1 MRYRIVLHEERCI
14 ACGACSVACMDQHD
28 RDPRRGDKPFRRSVV
43 EEYDGVITYRSV
55 GCDHCDHA
63 ACYYA
68 CPQECIERDRE
79 TGFVYIDQTYCLGCG
94 RCRRV
99 CPVQAPVVDRDG
111 KANKC
116 DGCRDRV
123 KAGLLPAC
131 VKVCPMKAL
140 ELVKTEE

>member
-1 MRYRIVLHEERCI
+1 MTYKIILHEERCI

-28 RDPRRGDKPFRRSVV
+28 RDPARGDKPFRRV
-43 EEYDGVITYRSV
+43 ETDESGPVIMYRSV
-55 GCDHCDHA
+55 GCDHCDRP

-68 CPQECIERDRE
+68 CPQECIERDKE
-79 TGFVYIDQTYCLGCG
+79 TGFIYIDQTYCLGCG

-111 KANKC
+111 KARKC
-116 DGCRDRV
+116 DGCMDRV

-131 VKVCPMKAL
+131 VKVCPMRAL
-140 ELVKTEE
+140 ELVKTE